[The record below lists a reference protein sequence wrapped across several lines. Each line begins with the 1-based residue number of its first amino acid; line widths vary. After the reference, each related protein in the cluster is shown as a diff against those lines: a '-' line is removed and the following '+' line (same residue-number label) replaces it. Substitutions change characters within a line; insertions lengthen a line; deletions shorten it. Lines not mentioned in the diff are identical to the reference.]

1 VSFWET
7 VCNSPTTNSDQV
19 GRMTSSHDSVNIDMV
34 SNPLNSLQV
43 EAEVNDVHL
52 DHTVNPPPG
61 FPRLSRPASSVASSR
76 TKNLRI
82 AQNEAER
89 IARLAKDVIDEEELE
104 LDAQEAAEAAKLV
117 EEAAKVE
124 AARLK
129 EAAKAK
135 ANRSRARR
143 EMERK
148 RFEVYATHSEMLAQ
162 IEDES
167 NDLSS
172 SHGLDAE
179 SIGNWVSSI
188 HNQNVEASN
197 ASILAPYTLPSINN
211 VVQSTVANVV
221 PICEVVTPSSHN
233 MIDSTST
240 SLINSD
246 NVPLSIGDN
255 VNSTAYNN
263 QVSQRLFPDGFPA
276 VSSMNID
283 ALNHSSVP

>member
-1 VSFWET
+1 
-7 VCNSPTTNSDQV
+7 
-19 GRMTSSHDSVNIDMV
+19 
-34 SNPLNSLQV
+34 V
-43 EAEVNDVHL
+43 E
-52 DHTVNPPPG
+52 
-61 FPRLSRPASSVASSR
+61 
-76 TKNLRI
+76 
-82 AQNEAER
+82 
-89 IARLAKDVIDEEELE
+89 
-104 LDAQEAAEAAKLV
+104 EAAKVEAVRLEV
-117 EEAAKVE
+117 KAARLEEAAKVE

-148 RFEVYATHSEMLAQ
+148 RFEVDATHSEMLAQ
-162 IEDES
+162 IEDEN

-179 SIGNWVSSI
+179 SIGIWVSSI

-221 PICEVVTPSSHN
+221 PICVVVTPSSHN
-233 MIDSTST
+233 MVDSAST

-246 NVPLSIGDN
+246 NVNVPLTIGDN
-255 VNSTAYNN
+255 VNSTAYND

-276 VSSMNID
+276 VSSVNTD
-283 ALNHSSVP
+283 ALNDSSVPRVAITSGSSVSCPSMVVEVNPVTTHSQLYFVSEEIQTYAHKSRYA